1 MKKFLMSVALMAAV
15 AVSYLM
21 TGSDESEVN
30 VSDLTSANVE
40 ALAQIVIIGPICA
53 ETCTGCYCEYDDGL
67 KIKGAMQQIEYY

>member
-1 MKKFLMSVALMAAV
+1 MAAV
-15 AVSYLM
+15 TVGYL
-21 TGSDESEVN
+21 TTSSNESEVN

>member
-1 MKKFLMSVALMAAV
+1 MAAV
-15 AVSYLM
+15 AVGYL
-21 TGSDESEVN
+21 TTSSNESEVN